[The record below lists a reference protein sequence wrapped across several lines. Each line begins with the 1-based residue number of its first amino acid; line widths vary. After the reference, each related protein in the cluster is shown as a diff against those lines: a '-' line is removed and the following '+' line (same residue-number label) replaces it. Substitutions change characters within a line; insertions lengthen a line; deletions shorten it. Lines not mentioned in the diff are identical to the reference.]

1 MRRGFVVECKRGR
14 QKNHR
19 PKYKEGDYVRLRNGT
34 VARVVRAV
42 VKDWGVQYDI
52 STGAAIMQHHIMER
66 VS

>member
-1 MRRGFVVECKRGR
+1 MRRGFVVECKRSR

-19 PKYKEGDYVRLRNGT
+19 PRYKEGDIVRLRDGK
-34 VARVVRAV
+34 VATIIRAV

-52 STGAAIMQHHIMER
+52 STGAAIMQHHIMEK